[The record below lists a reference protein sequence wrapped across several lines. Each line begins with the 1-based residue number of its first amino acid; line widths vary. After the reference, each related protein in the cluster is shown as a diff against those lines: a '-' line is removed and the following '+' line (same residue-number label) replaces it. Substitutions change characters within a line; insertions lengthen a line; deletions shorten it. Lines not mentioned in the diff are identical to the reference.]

1 MTLDEYFH
9 VINKPKEF
17 SMFEAFKAKMTAWF
31 THTWEFKDAPP
42 APSSK
47 AFLEFKAEIDKA
59 KEELTK
65 PTTFED
71 NSVLGGY
78 DDGYW
83 AFEMYTPE
91 WINEYGETLKPVHT
105 VLVEPHEGTWM
116 EVLDNVLDAMEAH
129 YGYSIKEQVYYSV
142 TFPLNDTDDKGNRFP
157 GYGRCLNDE
166 RLQQILLAFPEL
178 YLSGGWSNSPER
190 EAMFK

>member
-1 MTLDEYFH
+1 MTLEQYFH
-9 VINKPKEF
+9 TIINQQPAKETT
-17 SMFEAFKAKMTAWF
+17 MFERSVEKTKMFFIEQIEKLNT
-31 THTWEFKDAPP
+31 
-42 APSSK
+42 
-47 AFLEFKAEIDKA
+47 L
-59 KEELTK
+59 LTK
-65 PTTFED
+65 PTAFVEED
-71 NSVLGGY
+71 PRLY
-78 DDGYW
+78 EDGYW

-91 WINEYGETLKPVHT
+91 WVDEYNETVKPIHT

-116 EVLDNVLDAMEAH
+116 QVLDRLLDEMEKH

-142 TFPLNDTDDKGNRFP
+142 TFPLNDPDFP
-157 GYGRCLNDE
+157 GFSRCLNDE